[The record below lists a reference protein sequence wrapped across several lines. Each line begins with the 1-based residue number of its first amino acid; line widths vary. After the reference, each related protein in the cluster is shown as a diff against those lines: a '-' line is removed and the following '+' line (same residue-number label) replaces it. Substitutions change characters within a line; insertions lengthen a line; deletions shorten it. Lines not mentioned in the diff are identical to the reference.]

1 MKRNDAEQIGD
12 MIRKF
17 FRLNGLESPLNEY
30 RLVQAWKDV
39 VGPAIAGYTSN
50 LYIKNQ
56 ILYVHLT
63 SSVLRQE
70 LMMGRDLLVRNL
82 NKQVGAQVIV
92 NIICQMILS
101 VSRHL
106 PENQNKYP
114 HYKNGVGEVTG
125 HNILSLYLIYCHFY
139 QKKHRG

>member
-1 MKRNDAEQIGD
+1 MRRNDAEQIGE

-17 FRLNGLESPLNEY
+17 FRQNGLESPLNEY

-39 VGPAIAGYTSN
+39 VGPVISKYTSN

-70 LMMGRDLLVRNL
+70 LLMNRKSLVKRL
-82 NKQVGAQVIV
+82 NDHVKAQVITDIV
-92 NIICQMILS
+92 L
-101 VSRHL
+101 R
-106 PENQNKYP
+106 
-114 HYKNGVGEVTG
+114 
-125 HNILSLYLIYCHFY
+125 
-139 QKKHRG
+139 